1 MCYACGLFVDK
12 QHRLEF
18 SKNQAFN
25 LFFNCSYV
33 ESAWYE
39 PQYVVR
45 YALRHWNTEKRAWL
59 GFISLF
65 KNFLGNKRSSN
76 YVEVVNEFLE
86 AYEEMGCNMSIK
98 IHFLHSHLEFSPNNL
113 GQLRDERGELFH
125 QEISTIEKRFAGKSQ
140 VRMLANYCS
149 SLKRETDD
157 SSHERKRTSKH
168 F

>member
-1 MCYACGLFVDK
+1 M
-12 QHRLEF
+12 
-18 SKNQAFN
+18 
-25 LFFNCSYV
+25 
-33 ESAWYE
+33 
-39 PQYVVR
+39 
-45 YALRHWNTEKRAWL
+45 
-59 GFISLF
+59 
-65 KNFLGNKRSSN
+65 GNKRSSN